1 MSAPIISPTAAL
13 TATTT
18 SASAVAAPISIAA
31 GSTSTAPLAT
41 IPAAATTAPPPAAS
55 PVAAAPPPSISTS
68 AGAGA
73 GAGAGASALAAKP
86 VAQFG
91 EVFVSGSV
99 AHSLTGR
106 KDAPAAGGD
115 GVPETNLY
123 RFAHFSF
130 FTGKKIVRI
139 VASSVACHYIA
150 LDAMGGAYIWGRNE
164 RGQLGTGDLVNR
176 YRPLKIEL
184 PGGAASVGFVDAA
197 VGKSHTLLVTADGGL
212 WAAGDNKQG
221 QCGVGKDAT
230 FQAGTLLKWYKVA
243 TLPGDKKCTAVAAGV
258 DFSLAVAGQQVFAAG
273 SQQYGQCGSGLTGE
287 YIVTA
292 GKTAFKELVGF
303 RALAGPIAA
312 VQIVAIAAGANH
324 GVALSVDGLP
334 YTWGCGAYGRL
345 GTAKPT
351 DVLTAAPV
359 VFFEPERLRAKSI
372 IAGATVTYV
381 MTRAGVNPLIYHFGI
396 TKKSGE
402 ATMKP
407 AYIGD
412 VVSMSCRAL
421 AVGPTSTILAAD
433 DTVVAWGSSPT
444 SGELGFGEE
453 TKSSTKPKYVDD
465 FEGTHAIAVS
475 FLGGKR
481 GGGEMRRQ
489 CNWQI
494 ARYEMINS
502 KHALTHHRPLF
513 FIPPLSGIYGT
524 CNVFCHP

>member
-18 SASAVAAPISIAA
+18 SASVASPISTAA
-31 GSTSTAPLAT
+31 GSSSAAPLPTIAT
-41 IPAAATTAPPPAAS
+41 ASATTTAPPPAAS
-55 PVAAAPPPSISTS
+55 PVTAPPPSISAS
-68 AGAGA
+68 AGAGGAGA
-73 GAGAGASALAAKP
+73 GALAVKP
-86 VAQFG
+86 FAQFG

-106 KDAPAAGGD
+106 KDAPSSGGD

-150 LDAMGGAYIWGRNE
+150 FDAMGGAYIWGRNE

-176 YRPLKIEL
+176 YRPVKIEL

-258 DFSLAVAGQQVFAAG
+258 DFSIAVAGQQVFAAG
-273 SQQYGQCGSGLTGE
+273 SQQYGQCGSGITGE

-292 GKTAFKELVGF
+292 GRIAYKELVGF
-303 RALAGPIAA
+303 RALVGPISGVQVVA
-312 VQIVAIAAGANH
+312 VAAGANH

-345 GTAKPT
+345 GSAKPT
-351 DVLTAAPV
+351 DIMTAAPV

-372 IAGATVTYV
+372 IAGASVTYV

-396 TKKSGE
+396 TKKTGE

-433 DTVVAWGSSPT
+433 DTIVAWGPSPT

-475 FLGGKR
+475 LVGD
-481 GGGEMRRQ
+481 GEMLQ
-489 CNWQI
+489 CDG
-494 ARYEMINS
+494 EM
-502 KHALTHHRPLF
+502 
-513 FIPPLSGIYGT
+513 Y
-524 CNVFCHP
+524 